1 METEIQNPATAET
14 TTADRTAITGIPF
27 ACVYVDDLGTA
38 CAFYGDLLGLEKQS
52 DMGPDACFF
61 RVGADSGLYLE
72 GKNNAAEIRRDS
84 VRAAFALSVPSASAL
99 YAKLESAG
107 TRFVHSAPMDMG
119 QDYYWFQ
126 FYDPAGNII
135 EVLGGN

>member
-14 TTADRTAITGIPF
+14 ATADGATITGIPF
-27 ACVYVDDLGTA
+27 ACVYVDDLTTSY
-38 CAFYGDLLGLEKQS
+38 AFYSGLLGLEKQS
-52 DMGPDACFF
+52 DMGPDACFLK
-61 RVGADSGLYLE
+61 VGADSGLYLE

-84 VRAAFALSVPSASAL
+84 VRAAFALSVTSASAL

-107 TRFVHSAPMDMG
+107 TRFVHPAPMDMG

-126 FYDPAGNII
+126 FYDPSGNII
-135 EVLGGN
+135 EALGGK